1 MTTVQDET
9 KALFRKA
16 AERASLA
23 PSIHNTQPWRFVF
36 RPDALELQVDP
47 DRQLRALDP
56 TGRQLV
62 ISCGCALFN
71 ARVGLAADRVVQ
83 VDRLPDPANRDLLAR
98 LTVLDESA
106 PWTPLVR
113 LDPVIERR
121 HTNRR
126 DFFDQDVPPDVIYE
140 LTTAAE
146 QEGASLL
153 QIVKP
158 EHKMVAAQLSQE
170 AEAIQN
176 ADPRYRAELETWT
189 TTDLHRSDGVPVYAI
204 PHTDERSEPMA
215 LVRNFDVAG
224 KGWMPGLQQSSL
236 NHCLMVLGMA
246 ESNRPAWL
254 RGGEA
259 LQRILLE
266 ATRLDYVVSLA
277 SQVVEVGSTRDRLR
291 KELDLE
297 FHPLLLMRIG
307 RAAPTPASK
316 RRDLNMI
323 ILETEG
329 DLAAANAGIVVAAG
343 SSHFTGPT
351 RDAAAPIEEC

>member
-1 MTTVQDET
+1 MSTVQDEK

-16 AERASLA
+16 VERASLA
-23 PSIHNTQPWRFVF
+23 PSVHNTQPWHFMI
-36 RPDALELQVDP
+36 RPDALELHAVH

-56 TGRQLV
+56 TGRQMV

-71 ARVGLAADRVVQ
+71 ARVALAADRVLEI
-83 VDRLPDPANRDLLAR
+83 DRLPDAAQPDLLAR
-98 LTVLDESA
+98 VTVGDKPA

-113 LDPVIERR
+113 LDPMIERR

-126 DFFDQDVPPDVIYE
+126 DFFDEDVPPDVIYE

-146 QEGASLL
+146 QEDASLV
-153 QIVKP
+153 QIVEP

-189 TTDLHRSDGVPVYAI
+189 TTDLHRTDGVPVYAI
-204 PHTDERSEPMA
+204 PHTDERSEPES

-224 KGWMPGLQQSSL
+224 KGWMPRLKQSSL
-236 NHCLMVLGMA
+236 NHCMMVLGTA
-246 ESNRPAWL
+246 ESNRLGWL

-266 ATRLDYVVSLA
+266 ATRLDYVVSIA

-291 KELDLE
+291 KELGLD

-307 RAAPTPASK
+307 QAAPTPASK
-316 RRDLNMI
+316 RRDSTMI
-323 ILETEG
+323 ISETE
-329 DLAAANAGIVVAAG
+329 
-343 SSHFTGPT
+343 
-351 RDAAAPIEEC
+351 E

>member
-1 MTTVQDET
+1 MSTVQEET

-16 AERASLA
+16 VERAGLA
-23 PSIHNTQPWRFVF
+23 PSVHNTQPWHFVV
-36 RPDALELQVDP
+36 RPDVLELHADN

-71 ARVGLAADRVVQ
+71 ARVGLAADRAVQ
-83 VDRLPDPANRDLLAR
+83 VDRLPDPAKPDLLAL
-98 LTVLDESA
+98 LTVLDEPA

-113 LDPVIERR
+113 LDPMIERR

-146 QEGASLL
+146 QEEASLVH
-153 QIVKP
+153 IVKP
-158 EHKMVAAQLSQE
+158 EQKLVAAQLSQE

-176 ADPRYRAELETWT
+176 ADPRYRAELQAWT
-189 TTDLHRSDGVPVYAI
+189 TTDLKRTDGVPVYAI
-204 PHTDERSEPMA
+204 PHTDARSEPEA

-224 KGWMPGLQQSSL
+224 KGWLPRLKQSSL

-246 ESNRPAWL
+246 ESTRSAWL
-254 RGGEA
+254 RAGEA

-266 ATRLDYVVSLA
+266 ATRLDCVVSLA
-277 SQVVEVGSTRDRLR
+277 SQVAEVPSTRDRLR

-316 RRDLNMI
+316 RRDLTTI
-323 ILETEG
+323 ISETG
-329 DLAAANAGIVVAAG
+329 D
-343 SSHFTGPT
+343 
-351 RDAAAPIEEC
+351 

>member
-1 MTTVQDET
+1 MAKPGGNKEPEMSTVQEEK
-9 KALFRKA
+9 KALLKKA
-16 AERASLA
+16 VQRASLA
-23 PSIHNTQPWRFVF
+23 PSVHNTQPWRFVV
-36 RPDALELQVDP
+36 RPDALDLYADN
-47 DRQLRALDP
+47 DRQLGALDP
-56 TGRQLV
+56 TRRQLV

-71 ARVGLAADRVVQ
+71 ARVGLAADRVVH
-83 VDRLPDPANRDLLAR
+83 VDRLPDAAKPDLLAR

-126 DFFDQDVPPDVIYE
+126 DFFDQEVPPDVIYE

-146 QEGASLL
+146 HEEASLV

-158 EHKMVAAQLSQE
+158 EHKIVAAQLSQE
-170 AEAIQN
+170 AEAMQN

-189 TTDLHRSDGVPVYAI
+189 TTDLHRTDGVPVYAI
-204 PHTDERSEPMA
+204 PHTDERSEPTA

-224 KGWMPGLQQSSL
+224 KGWMPRLQQTSL
-236 NHCLMVLGMA
+236 NHCMMVLGIA
-246 ESNRPAWL
+246 DSNRRAWL

-277 SQVVEVGSTRDRLR
+277 SQVVEVPSTRDRLR

-297 FHPLLLMRIG
+297 VHPLLVMRIG

-316 RRDLNMI
+316 RRDVSMI
-323 ILETEG
+323 ISETG
-329 DLAAANAGIVVAAG
+329 D
-343 SSHFTGPT
+343 
-351 RDAAAPIEEC
+351 